1 MSSCFLFIAYVC
13 ALAPVA
19 VGYHLTNGILT
30 TINGTVDL
38 YSGVYYNNRFL
49 SINIQYPNRCYN
61 VDCNFLANK
70 VESAK
75 WSGLPTTGI
84 DGKAY
89 IVFYAESGCKGY
101 KATITLP
108 HFGGIRDFDVQK
120 VKGAINSFTVMSVT
134 KLVDNGFSNVCSW
147 TGSNVVGG
155 YVAEDNTINMVN
167 ATVS

>member
-1 MSSCFLFIAYVC
+1 MFSCFLFIAYVC

-101 KATITLP
+101 KAIITLP

-134 KLVDNGFSNVCSW
+134 KLVNNGFSNVCSW
-147 TGSNVVGG
+147 TGSNVDGG

-167 ATVS
+167 TTVS